1 MPSKKPQFVIR
12 TEQEVL
18 DKLAYIA
25 EQHERSSTQEIVYL
39 IKRHIK
45 AYESEHGEIQL
56 PTPSDLKY
64 GDTVT
69 EEYIDELYNIY
80 DLYQPELTRD
90 MFKEC
95 LGKCLRKTSKG
106 VFVNQEKLTRLVKNM
121 CGY

>member
-1 MPSKKPQFVIR
+1 MPSNKPQFVIR

-45 AYESEHGEIQL
+45 AYESENGEIQL

-64 GDTVT
+64 GNIVT
-69 EEYIDELYNIY
+69 EESIDELYAQY
-80 DLYQPELTRD
+80 EWYQPKLTRE
-90 MFKEC
+90 MFKDC

-106 VFVNQEKLTRLVKNM
+106 VYINQEKLNRLVKNM
-121 CGY
+121 CEY